1 MMIAGAVA
9 AAMWG
14 AGPVAVPG
22 AGDAWALTAA
32 RGVAPAATSWGRA
45 IEVPGIGT
53 LNKGGHAIINEVS
66 CASAGN
72 CAAGGYYRD
81 GQGHGQGFVAVER
94 NGVWRKAIEVPGL
107 AALNQGAGARVTS
120 VSCASAGSCAAG
132 GFYRDGQGHGQGFVA
147 VERNGLWGRAIE
159 VAGLGVLN
167 AGGAAGVG
175 SVSCGS
181 AGNCAASGN
190 YATGNGP
197 VRGFVVSEKNGVWGQ
212 VIEVPGLRALG
223 RKVFGLSVSCPS
235 AGNCAAAGTY
245 RDSHDRDLGF
255 VVSDRNGVWGQAIRV
270 PGIRDLG
277 KGNGGVGAVSCA
289 SAGNCA
295 VGGSYGEVHGTGY
308 QGFVAVEKN
317 GIWGRAIKVPGLG
330 ALVTGRSSAVD
341 SMSCASPGNC
351 AAGGVYE
358 DQQLGQQGFVAV
370 ENNGVWGRAIN
381 VPGLSALN
389 VDDNA
394 GVRSVS
400 CGSPGTCV
408 AGGWYADLSG
418 HHGRHL
424 QGFVT

>member
-22 AGDAWALTAA
+22 AGDAWAVTAA

-53 LNKGGHAIINEVS
+53 LNKGGHASINEVS

-159 VAGLGVLN
+159 VPGLGVLN
-167 AGGAAGVG
+167 AGGAAEVD
-175 SVSCGS
+175 SVSCAS
-181 AGNCAASGN
+181 AGNCAAGGG
-190 YATGNGP
+190 YTDGDGH
-197 VRGFVVSEKNGVWGQ
+197 GQGYLVSEKNGVWGQ
-212 VIEVPGLRALG
+212 AIEVPGLRALG